1 MEKIDYMII
10 GQGIAGTTLSY
21 NILQRGKTCHVASDD
36 NSISSSYISAG
47 VINPVTGRRIVKS
60 WMIDEL
66 MTTARLTYGGIG
78 ELLGENFITSREITK
93 LLSDVEEEN
102 LWLSKMDDLPEYLG
116 YENDSERYRKHFND
130 YRSVGKIKNALV
142 VNIKQLLKSWEKFLT
157 NKQLLIK
164 ARISPEEMFVE
175 NEGVRYRDVNYSKL
189 IFADGHNGL
198 STRFFDFLPYKN
210 AKGEVLHIRSR
221 DYSLNEMIKGTSGII
236 PEGDTF
242 WIGSNYEWDSKTE
255 LPSKANYNRILKR
268 FDQMSKFEY
277 EILSHSAGMRA
288 CSVDRR
294 PYIGRHPEIDAFW
307 IMNGLGTKGM
317 SLAPYFSLHLLDHI
331 EENKPL
337 MKVVDIRRML
347 T

>member
-1 MEKIDYMII
+1 M
-10 GQGIAGTTLSY
+10 
-21 NILQRGKTCHVASDD
+21 
-36 NSISSSYISAG
+36 
-47 VINPVTGRRIVKS
+47 
-60 WMIDEL
+60 
-66 MTTARLTYGGIG
+66 
-78 ELLGENFITSREITK
+78 
-93 LLSDVEEEN
+93 
-102 LWLSKMDDLPEYLG
+102 
-116 YENDSERYRKHFND
+116 
-130 YRSVGKIKNALV
+130 
-142 VNIKQLLKSWEKFLT
+142 
-157 NKQLLIK
+157 
-164 ARISPEEMFVE
+164 
-175 NEGVRYRDVNYSKL
+175 
-189 IFADGHNGL
+189 

-210 AKGEVLHIRSR
+210 AKGEVLHIRSKE
-221 DYSLNEMIKGTSGII
+221 YSLNEMIKGTSGII

-277 EILSHSAGMRA
+277 EIISHSAGMRA

-317 SLAPYFSLHLLDHI
+317 SLAPYFSLHLLNHI

-337 MKVVDIRRML
+337 IKTVDIKRML